1 LPEDVIEARVES
13 VIYRLGICSC
23 KNQLIGGWLQRGI
36 SGGERKRVSIGYELI
51 TEPSLL
57 ILDEPTSGLD
67 SSTSLRIIKTLR
79 KEA

>member
-1 LPEDVIEARVES
+1 M
-13 VIYRLGICSC
+13 
-23 KNQLIGGWLQRGI
+23 KGI

-67 SSTSLRIIKTLR
+67 ALNALRIVSIIKN
-79 KEA
+79 EAIRGVSVLATIH